1 MENITEILKTHDY
14 DFLRDNPMFGSNIM
28 MLAVSGSRSYDTAT
42 DTLDLDIRGVSL
54 DLADDML
61 MLAKSRNISHKHTD
75 THIFQFN
82 SFLDLL
88 TKGQPNTIELFGLKD
103 EHYLY
108 RNDVWKMLEDK
119 KEIFLSQHI
128 LHRIKGYAD
137 SEFGKYK
144 NIEDEHKRHK
154 SQMHII
160 RLYAF
165 GIEIASGNIITYRE
179 KEHDLLMDI
188 RNGKFDDTTYDA
200 LVNEWKA
207 KLIDAE
213 AHTIL
218 PYDPNVEEI
227 NTLRKKINKRII
239 CNCV

>member
-28 MLAVSGSRSYDTAT
+28 MLAVSGSRSYGTAT
-42 DTLDLDIRGVSL
+42 DTSDLDIRGVSF

-128 LHRIKGYAD
+128 LHRVKGYAD

-144 NIEDEHKRHK
+144 NIEDEKNGIKVRCILFVFMHLELKLHKETSLPIEKRNMIFLWTFVMENSMIQHMMHL
-154 SQMHII
+154 QMNG
-160 RLYAF
+160 RANF
-165 GIEIASGNIITYRE
+165 
-179 KEHDLLMDI
+179 LMQ
-188 RNGKFDDTTYDA
+188 
-200 LVNEWKA
+200 
-207 KLIDAE
+207 KLIRFYQM
-213 AHTIL
+213 IQM
-218 PYDPNVEEI
+218 
-227 NTLRKKINKRII
+227 
-239 CNCV
+239 

>member
-42 DTLDLDIRGVSL
+42 DTSDLDIRGVSL

-61 MLAKSRNISHKHTD
+61 MLTKSRNTD

-119 KEIFLSQHI
+119 KEIFLS
-128 LHRIKGYAD
+128 
-137 SEFGKYK
+137 
-144 NIEDEHKRHK
+144 
-154 SQMHII
+154 
-160 RLYAF
+160 
-165 GIEIASGNIITYRE
+165 
-179 KEHDLLMDI
+179 
-188 RNGKFDDTTYDA
+188 
-200 LVNEWKA
+200 
-207 KLIDAE
+207 
-213 AHTIL
+213 
-218 PYDPNVEEI
+218 
-227 NTLRKKINKRII
+227 
-239 CNCV
+239 